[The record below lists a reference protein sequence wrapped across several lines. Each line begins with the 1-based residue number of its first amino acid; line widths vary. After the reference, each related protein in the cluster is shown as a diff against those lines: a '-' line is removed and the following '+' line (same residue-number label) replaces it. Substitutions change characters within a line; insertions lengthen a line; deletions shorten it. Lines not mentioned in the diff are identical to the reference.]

1 MDAEQELRTWFQVYG
16 ITEEEDQR
24 KLEHLKEALPVLAEL
39 TENDIFLDC
48 VDPIQRLGTVVAE
61 ARPAGNS
68 LYQSSVVGQPVL
80 PAMEPA
86 VFHGVEQ
93 GVLVRDLKG
102 VTQEGRMVRQDVLPL
117 FGTKGEVLGALVR
130 EKDVS
135 ETLSQA
141 RKYQE
146 LARSR
151 EERRPEAFGPGEGQ
165 RPELVVREIHHR
177 VKNNLQLVASLLN
190 LQARQIQDPAVQ
202 KIFAE
207 NTKRVLNIAA
217 IHDMLTKTEAFDRIA
232 LRPLLRRIAGE
243 LQTLVPEGQSI
254 WLRVQGDDMMV
265 SSDCATA
272 VALVVNELL
281 LNSIEHA
288 YPDQKSGT
296 VTVSIYRGALYGTVT
311 VADDGCGFD
320 PEEVADSLGMS
331 LVRMT
336 VRDKLQGTLRIQST
350 LGRGTASSF
359 DVRLT
364 DNEI

>member
-1 MDAEQELRTWFQVYG
+1 MS
-16 ITEEEDQR
+16 IC
-24 KLEHLKEALPVLAEL
+24 
-39 TENDIFLDC
+39 I
-48 VDPIQRLGTVVAE
+48 
-61 ARPAGNS
+61 
-68 LYQSSVVGQPVL
+68 
-80 PAMEPA
+80 
-86 VFHGVEQ
+86 
-93 GVLVRDLKG
+93 
-102 VTQEGRMVRQDVLPL
+102 
-117 FGTKGEVLGALVR
+117 
-130 EKDVS
+130 
-135 ETLSQA
+135 
-141 RKYQE
+141 
-146 LARSR
+146 
-151 EERRPEAFGPGEGQ
+151 
-165 RPELVVREIHHR
+165 
-177 VKNNLQLVASLLN
+177 
-190 LQARQIQDPAVQ
+190 
-202 KIFAE
+202 
-207 NTKRVLNIAA
+207 RVLNIAA

-311 VADDGCGFD
+311 VADDGFD